1 MILSIIATILA
12 IVIIDDLIMS
22 DVYLLSKRKII
33 FLKTMQVFCAVSFV
47 LFVGI
52 MIINYYDPLYFSLK

>member
-1 MILSIIATILA
+1 MILSVIATILA
-12 IVIIDDLIMS
+12 IVIIGDLIMS

-52 MIINYYDPLYFSLK
+52 MIIN

>member
-1 MILSIIATILA
+1 MILSVIATILA

-47 LFVGI
+47 LFVGV

>member
-1 MILSIIATILA
+1 MILSVIATILA

>member
-1 MILSIIATILA
+1 MILSIIATILG
-12 IVIIDDLIMS
+12 IVMIDDIITS

-47 LFVGI
+47 LFVGV